1 MREQYERVKEKVKKK
16 HKALLTEV
24 FRELVKPPSSDTD
37 SDSEYSSATEA
48 ESTNSELEAVTS
60 GLKRL
65 LSSDESEFPTLKKE
79 RLSLCPTGENMA
91 DSEAAR
97 LEKEKAE
104 RAALKKRT
112 EEEAAARKAEQE
124 ARERCDREIRAR
136 REQE

>member
-1 MREQYERVKEKVKKK
+1 M
-16 HKALLTEV
+16 
-24 FRELVKPPSSDTD
+24 KPPSSDSD

-60 GLKRL
+60 SLKRL
-65 LSSDESEFPTLKKE
+65 LSSDESELPTLKKQ
-79 RLSLCPTGENMA
+79 RLSLCPTGGTMA

-124 ARERCDREIRAR
+124 ARE
-136 REQE
+136 